1 MQFLLKIWFKLPEKL
16 RFLLVGGF
24 NTVISYTIFAGLIF
38 LIGESKYQQ
47 SLVLSWI
54 LSSFISF
61 STQKIFVF
69 QTKGNWIKEYS
80 KCLLTWSIGYVINAG
95 ALEVVVKLLHLNV
108 YIGQALSILVTM
120 IMSYILFKYFAFKDK
135 SQVRISNIKSS
146 S

>member
-1 MQFLLKIWFKLPEKL
+1 MKKIFELWFKLPEKL

-24 NTVISYTIFAGLIF
+24 NTVVSYVMFAGLIF

-80 KCLLTWSIGYVINAG
+80 KCLLTWSIGYAINAG
-95 ALEVVVKLLHLNV
+95 TLEVVVKLLNLNV
-108 YIGQALSILVTM
+108 YIGQAVSIILTTVIT
-120 IMSYILFKYFAFKDK
+120 YILFKHFAFKGGK
-135 SQVRISNIKSS
+135 
-146 S
+146 